1 MRRGLLA
8 TLLLLHGLSHA
19 NVGVWA
25 FSDGPTW
32 LVAVLWAAAMLGYFA
47 AAFGLL
53 GVRSLRIRWKQLLTV
68 ATLASI
74 ALLVMFGHGI
84 ALLGIYIDL
93 IIVVVVLEI
102 EQRIVDRELVLAAT
116 SANNGFRH
124 PWSRRLVTAMSV
136 FMLAYGAAVAAF
148 RPVYVRWG
156 TTAAERSLSL
166 PGDEREPNARYRI
179 DHGITIHAPASAVW
193 PWLVQ
198 LGQGRGGFYSYDWL
212 ERAFGAAIRN
222 ADRIH
227 PEWQTIAKGDLVRA
241 TQPSYLGGK
250 FGDLGWK
257 VTDVVPGRALILEN
271 WGAFVVEPLDSTT
284 SRLIVRTRGAG
295 NPSFLGLVF
304 GPLNVFVFEPA
315 HFIMQRGML
324 RGIRDRA
331 EQMVH
336 GQEVAVAR

>member
-25 FSDGPTW
+25 FANGPDWFIT
-32 LVAVLWAAAMLGYFA
+32 ALWGAAMLGYFA
-47 AAFGLL
+47 AGFGLL
-53 GVRSLRIRWKQLLTV
+53 GVRFLRIRWKQSLTM

-93 IIVVVVLEI
+93 IILVVVLEI
-102 EQRIVDRELVLAAT
+102 EQRIVDRELVMAAS
-116 SANNGFRH
+116 SATKGFRH
-124 PWSRRLVTAMSV
+124 PWSRRLANGMSV
-136 FMLAYGAAVAAF
+136 FALVYGAAIVAF

-156 TTAAERSLSL
+156 TTPAERSRAL
-166 PGDEREPNARYRI
+166 PGDEREPNPGYRV

-193 PWLVQ
+193 PWLAQ

-212 ERAFGAAIRN
+212 ERALGDDIQN

-227 PEWQTIAKGDLVRA
+227 PEWQSVSRGDLIRA

-257 VTDVVPGRALILEN
+257 VTDVIPGRALILEN
-271 WGAFVVEPLDSTT
+271 WGAFVVEPVDANT

-295 NPSFLGLVF
+295 NPSFVGLVF

-331 EQMVH
+331 E
-336 GQEVAVAR
+336 ASS